1 MRNGKPTRRVK
12 TLVAIHPNEG
22 VRAWY
27 REQIDELLRAA
38 HSDLLTVL
46 APVMA
51 HASTAPGAV
60 RWIPPVATHGIV
72 TDEHPGQWLIAMDA
86 PLSARNIERILK
98 SWGTRWQYRFDNTAA
113 KIATKFAGK
122 SFRMTETQMRAALK
136 SAGFTVTFKPT
147 SGSLDAYRGVIAEN
161 VGLIKSIPQR
171 YLTDVQSA
179 VWSSVN
185 RGADMATLSTE
196 LRRNYGSTVNRA
208 ALIARDQN
216 AKAKATIE
224 STRRQELGIREA
236 IWQHSSAGREPRPT
250 HVAMDGKVFD
260 LRKGMWDADEKQWIL
275 PGQLINCRCT
285 SRAIIP
291 QIGESA
297 Q

>member
-1 MRNGKPTRRVK
+1 MRNGKPARRVK

-22 VRAWY
+22 IRVWY
-27 REQIDELLRAA
+27 REQIDELLRE
-38 HSDLLTVL
+38 SYQELLTAL

-51 HASTAPGAV
+51 QIPAV
-60 RWIPPVATHGIV
+60 RMAT
-72 TDEHPGQWLIAMDA
+72 DA
-86 PLSARNIERILK
+86 PLSVRNIERILK
-98 SWGTRWQYRFDNTAA
+98 SWGNRWVYRFDNTAA
-113 KIATKFAGK
+113 KIATKFTGRA
-122 SFRMTETQMRAALK
+122 FRMTEEQMRSALK
-136 SAGFTVTFKPT
+136 QAGFTVAFKPT
-147 SGSLDAYRGVIAEN
+147 SGSIAAYKGVIAEN
-161 VGLIKSIPQR
+161 INLIKSIPQR

-185 RGADMATLSTE
+185 RGADMATLSKE
-196 LRRNYGSTVNRA
+196 LTRNYGSTVTRA

-224 STRRQELGIREA
+224 NTRRQELGITQA

-260 LRKGMWDADEKQWIL
+260 LRKGMWDSDEKQWIL

-291 QIGESA
+291 GISES
-297 Q
+297 